1 MERVCVCAFFL
12 GFCRWA
18 KGKIKESSMCGIN
31 SAILQISHS
40 SICLFNKNF
49 LILYK
54 AIFLLLEIKAKR
66 WRSKVSPLPHWIST
80 SIWHQ
85 VKTYILITLEKSE
98 DFWLHHLIRLQIWS
112 RGRLCLFY
120 RPEFENES
128 KLENDIQDEKPTIS
142 LTGFL
147 CQSFELFSCIEL
159 QLLSVKK
166 LLQMNCKI

>member
-40 SICLFNKNF
+40 SKCLFNKNF

-85 VKTYILITLEKSE
+85 VKTYILITSSFDQVANLVTWQAVST
-98 DFWLHHLIRLQIWS
+98 LQTRIWKWVKTGKWYPRWKTNYIIDRFS
-112 RGRLCLFY
+112 LSKFRVVFVY
-120 RPEFENES
+120 RTTIIKCQKTTTNE
-128 KLENDIQDEKPTIS
+128 L
-142 LTGFL
+142 
-147 CQSFELFSCIEL
+147 
-159 QLLSVKK
+159 
-166 LLQMNCKI
+166 